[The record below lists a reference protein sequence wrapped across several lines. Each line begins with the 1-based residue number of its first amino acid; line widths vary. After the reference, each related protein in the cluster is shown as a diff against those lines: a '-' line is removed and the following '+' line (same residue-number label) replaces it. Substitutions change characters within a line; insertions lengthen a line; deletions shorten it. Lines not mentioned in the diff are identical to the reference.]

1 MKKINTLLFI
11 ATAGLIACQ
20 PLSQKAQSSF
30 DDSSV
35 FSNEALTRYALSGV
49 YMSYAENGYGTDY
62 FLLYGPNT
70 DVEVV
75 QNTTDADTPNLC
87 RYSISPTVAKLDI
100 PSTTGIFGGNF
111 RGIER
116 ANIALRGL
124 EQYGN
129 IGENK
134 NMAALYGEAL
144 TVRALLYTD
153 LMNLYGEVP
162 ARFEPIT
169 TETKYLPKADKDVL
183 YKQLLSDLEQA
194 ADMMDFKSL
203 PRTTQAG
210 KACALGMYA
219 RLAMQAAG
227 YSLRPDEGKVNTGD
241 PGTVRKSND
250 PELQAEVL
258 YPKALKALQQIIDYG
273 GFHLYDKFEELWQDY
288 CNQNTSIGKEV
299 IYALPVNGSGTH
311 LKFNAIPDTHV
322 FPAQENMNYNG
333 VQSNLYFRYA
343 AYDQRRDVT
352 CYPTKIG
359 SNGVADGTKIN
370 PSIWYNGKF
379 RISWMKSYKM
389 ASRDAADQ
397 CKYIYLRYAD
407 VLLMA
412 SELANALPESAGGG
426 LQKAKEYMR
435 PVLVRAFQNEAK
447 ADAYLAT
454 YEDTESFQEAIMEQR
469 ALEFAGEGLRRTDL
483 IRWGIL
489 KKTLDEC
496 AQDIQDL
503 RNRAGRYSGL
513 PTDIYWRVK
522 PGSEDLELY
531 GTTADEQE
539 KKTVTDPDGGWNK
552 IGNFYGRIGSY
563 RWELMYKGNPDEK
576 TWRPIPA
583 SIITA
588 NMGVLVNDYGYTL

>member
-1 MKKINTLLFI
+1 MKKINTLSLI
-11 ATAGLIACQ
+11 AVAGLMACQ
-20 PLSQKAQSSF
+20 PLTQKAQSSF

-70 DVEVV
+70 DVEMV

-100 PSTTGIFGGNF
+100 PSTSGIFAGNF

-129 IGENK
+129 IEENK
-134 NMAALYGEAL
+134 KMAALYGEAL

-153 LMNLYGEVP
+153 LMNLFGEVP

-169 TETKYLPKADKDVL
+169 AETKYLPKADKDVL
-183 YKQLLSDLEQA
+183 YKQLLSDLEKA
-194 ADMMDFKSL
+194 AGMMDFKSL
-203 PRTTQAG
+203 PLTTQAG
-210 KACALGMYA
+210 KACALGLYA
-219 RLAMQAAG
+219 RMALQAAG

-241 PGTVRKSND
+241 PGTVRKSTD

-273 GFHLYDKFEELWQDY
+273 GFHLSDNYEELWQDY
-288 CNQNTSIGKEV
+288 CNQNTSVGKEV

-311 LKFNAIPDTHV
+311 LKFNAIPDSHI
-322 FPAQENMNYNG
+322 FPAQANMNYNG
-333 VQSNLYFRYA
+333 VQPNLYFKYA
-343 AYDQRRDVT
+343 SYDQRRDVT
-352 CYPTKIG
+352 CYPAKISSSG
-359 SNGVADGTKIN
+359 AADGAGMN
-370 PSIWYNGKF
+370 PNLWYYGKY
-379 RISWMKSYKM
+379 RISWMKTYKM
-389 ASRDAADQ
+389 SSRDAADQ

-412 SELANALPESAGGG
+412 SELANALPEGEGGG
-426 LQKAKEYMR
+426 LAKAKEYMR
-435 PVLVRAFQNEAK
+435 PVLVRAFQNEAR
-447 ADAYLAT
+447 ADAYLDR
-454 YEDTESFQEAIMEQR
+454 YQDTESFQDAIMEQR
-469 ALEFAGEGLRRTDL
+469 ALEFAGENLRRTDL

-489 KKTLDEC
+489 KQALDEC

-503 RNRAGRYSGL
+503 KNRAGRYSGL
-513 PTDIYWRVK
+513 PGDLYWRVK
-522 PGSEDLELY
+522 PNGVDLELY
-531 GTTADEQE
+531 GTTPEE
-539 KKTVTDPDGGWNK
+539 TENKTVTDPTGGWSK
-552 IGNFYGRIGSY
+552 IGNYYARIGAY
-563 RWELMYKGNPDEK
+563 RWELIYKCNPDEK